1 MYFNGSGHRIGGQSN
16 YLGQKRDL
24 QRLNS
29 FKRDLQTRL
38 ILGNDLIEALVS
50 RVGLGGAFKVW
61 NSVT

>member
-1 MYFNGSGHRIGGQSN
+1 MGGQSN

-24 QRLNS
+24 QRSNS
-29 FKRDLQTRL
+29 FKRVLQTPL

-50 RVGLGGAFKVW
+50 RVGLVGAFRVW